1 MVKHKQEFLPMAD
14 ITSKTKS
21 KRLPKGQRTH
31 VRKMKQ
37 EARSA
42 GLVYKPVVVI

>member
-1 MVKHKQEFLPMAD
+1 MAET
-14 ITSKTKS
+14 TSKTKS
-21 KRLPKGQRTH
+21 KRLSKSQRTH